1 MRAFSRFVRKK
12 FALCVGLQES
22 RGETKQMSTIRY
34 DGVFL
39 LYFCS
44 FFPLLFTFFCG
55 AVYRM
60 IAVLCGPS
68 DIQYNFFHS
77 LPSDVMFFFTR
88 YYPTLLF
95 IDFLLHYS

>member
-1 MRAFSRFVRKK
+1 MRRSSGESGRDKANVNNTVRWSVSFIFLFVFPTSFYIFFFFFS
-12 FALCVGLQES
+12 
-22 RGETKQMSTIRY
+22 
-34 DGVFL
+34 
-39 LYFCS
+39 
-44 FFPLLFTFFCG
+44 G

-68 DIQYNFFHS
+68 DIMLFIQCNFFHS
-77 LPSDVMFFFTR
+77 LSSDVMFFFTR